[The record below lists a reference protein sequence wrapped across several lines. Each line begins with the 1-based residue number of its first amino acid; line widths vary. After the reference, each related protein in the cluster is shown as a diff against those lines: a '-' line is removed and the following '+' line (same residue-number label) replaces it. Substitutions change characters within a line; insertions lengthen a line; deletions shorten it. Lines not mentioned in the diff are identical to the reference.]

1 MKKCFAD
8 CICPDFEAATAL
20 CGAVRR
26 VVIARRSQ
34 KPAQVMF
41 FGGDSDKSRPDFV
54 VAAGWR
60 DAYFCDLRAVGGGVF
75 FRAFA
80 ATGRG
85 SVRCCT
91 SPVLPSY
98 FPAGPLCLAA
108 KQSGAGYGA
117 EYCSGAVLAS
127 VVLFPSVLPDR
138 DSLDVRSVGSRL
150 PGTFVG
156 GGDLCGRKGLRRSI

>member
-8 CICPDFEAATAL
+8 CICPDFEVATAL
-20 CGAVRR
+20 CGAIRR

-60 DAYFCDLRAVGGGVF
+60 DAYFCDLRAMGGGVF

-108 KQSGAGYGA
+108 KQSGADIMEAERFLGYRS
-117 EYCSGAVLAS
+117 CSS
-127 VVLFPSVLPDR
+127 VVPFPSVLPDR
-138 DSLDVRSVGSRL
+138 HWVTAVLSRLYRQPMASARKRSV
-150 PGTFVG
+150 
-156 GGDLCGRKGLRRSI
+156 